1 MSVDRVDTGAVL
13 GIGNISLRAFLVG
26 LLGLTGLFE
35 IAFRQFN
42 DFGQR
47 HTGKRDIIAGQ
58 VIDQLI

>member
-13 GIGNISLRAFLVG
+13 GIGNISLRALLVG

-47 HTGKRDIIAGQ
+47 HTGKRDIFAG
-58 VIDQLI
+58 